1 MGDNEET
8 LFSVNKAYHNKNK
21 RVIFFNVVIAAA
33 LIPCVC
39 ALQKKRGD
47 SSTRAEAA
55 KLTNTLLEASKSAPK
70 ITGKIVNDYGQEEV
84 VEFSDCSRP
93 P

>member
-1 MGDNEET
+1 VG
-8 LFSVNKAYHNKNK
+8 
-21 RVIFFNVVIAAA
+21 
-33 LIPCVC
+33 

-84 VEFSDCSRP
+84 LVFSDCSRP
-93 P
+93 RYASFDVQMFGNSIVFCTDC